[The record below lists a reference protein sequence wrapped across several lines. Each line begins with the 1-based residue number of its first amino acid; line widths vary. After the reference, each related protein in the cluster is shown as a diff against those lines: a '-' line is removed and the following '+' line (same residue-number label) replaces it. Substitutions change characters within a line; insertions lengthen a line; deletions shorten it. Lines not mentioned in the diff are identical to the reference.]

1 MYTLLM
7 SDASDF
13 AECLDCKCAAARRE
27 AQRLTRLYDEKL
39 RPHGLTVSQFTLLT
53 TLIVGGPATM
63 HALANR
69 LGVARTT
76 LTRNVALGE
85 REGLVKTAAGNDA
98 RERVVSV
105 SRQGRRKAEAALP
118 SWRAAQAAAA

>member
-1 MYTLLM
+1 MT
-7 SDASDF
+7 DASEF
-13 AECLDCKCAAARRE
+13 IECLDCKCAAARRE
-27 AQRLTRLYDEKL
+27 AQRLTRLYDDRL

-53 TLIVGGPATM
+53 ALIVGGPATM
-63 HALANR
+63 QMLANR
-69 LGVARTT
+69 LGVDRTT

-85 REGLVKTAAGNDA
+85 REGLVKTAAGKDA

-105 SRQGRRKAEAALP
+105 TTRGRRMAGAALP

>member
-1 MYTLLM
+1 MT
-7 SDASDF
+7 DASDLSD
-13 AECLDCKCAAARRE
+13 CLDCKCAAARRE

-63 HALANR
+63 QALANR
-69 LGVARTT
+69 LGVDRTT

-85 REGLVKTAAGNDA
+85 REGLVKATAGKDA

-105 SRQGRRKAEAALP
+105 AAKG
-118 SWRAAQAAAA
+118 